1 MNRFTFIFVICLYG
15 LFLIYQAFTELNL
28 EQQLL
33 YSSFFI
39 LIFGIPHG
47 AIDHILF
54 FRKRTMSQLKFYSLY
69 LGLIVLFVVAWLYF
83 PILSFVF
90 FLILSAFH
98 FGESQFIDAELSL
111 SKFNPL
117 LFLFWGLALL
127 ATLMYYN
134 IGELVAITAYFKDTE
149 DLAVVYNQELFFSFF
164 AITNLTTIALILYF
178 YVKNQLTKKRLSSEL
193 FLIALIHLTF
203 FLFPFIIG
211 FTLYFVVLHS
221 IRVMNQ
227 EYLFLKAEEDSFGFK
242 EFLKLLLPYSLL
254 SIFFTAILLALSH
267 YGYINISIPYISII
281 IISAIT
287 LPHAIVMHVFY
298 QK

>member
-15 LFLIYQAFTELNL
+15 LFLIYQAFNELNL

-39 LIFGIPHG
+39 LLFGIPHG

-83 PILSFVF
+83 PISSFIF
-90 FLILSAFH
+90 FLVLSAFH
-98 FGESQFIDAELSL
+98 FGESQFVDAEISSL
-111 SKFNPL
+111 KFKTV
-117 LFLFWGLALL
+117 LFLFWGMSLL
-127 ATLMYYN
+127 ATLVYYN
-134 IGELVAITAYFKDTE
+134 IEQLVDLTAFFQDTQ
-149 DLAVVYNQELFFSFF
+149 DLAVVYNQDLIFSFYALTNVTTIGLIIYLFF
-164 AITNLTTIALILYF
+164 
-178 YVKNQLTKKRLSSEL
+178 KKQLTFQRFSSEL

-211 FTLYFVVLHS
+211 FSLYFVVLHS

-227 EYLFLKAEEDSFGFK
+227 EYLFFKSEDANFGIKA
-242 EFLKLLLPYSLL
+242 FLKLLLPYSLL
-254 SIFFTAILLALSH
+254 SIFFTSLLLSLAHFGYLAISTSLL
-267 YGYINISIPYISII
+267 SII
-281 IISAIT
+281 IISVIT
-287 LPHAIVMHVFY
+287 LPHAIVMHIFY
-298 QK
+298 KK

>member
-1 MNRFTFIFVICLYG
+1 MNRFTFIFVVCIYA
-15 LFLIYQAFTELNL
+15 LFLIYQAFSAITL
-28 EQQLL
+28 EQQLV
-33 YSSFFI
+33 YASFFI
-39 LIFGIPHG
+39 LLFGIPHG

-54 FRKRTMSQLKFYSLY
+54 FRKKSMTQLKFYGLY
-69 LGLIVLFVVAWLYF
+69 LGLIVLFVLLWLKF
-83 PILSFVF
+83 PLISFLF

-98 FGESQFIDAELSL
+98 FGESQFVDAKLTL
-111 SKFNPL
+111 RNFNPL

-134 IGELVAITAYFKDTE
+134 ISELAAITAYFQDTQNFG
-149 DLAVVYNQELFFSFF
+149 VVYNEDLFFYFF
-164 AITNLTTIALILYF
+164 TITNITTLVLLIYLF
-178 YVKNQLTKKRLSSEL
+178 VKNQMSIRRLSSEL

-227 EYLFLKAEEDSFGFK
+227 EYLFFKSEDGSFSLV

-254 SIFFTAILLALSH
+254 SIFFTSVLLALSH
-267 YGYINISIPYISII
+267 LGYLAISIPFLSII
-281 IISAIT
+281 IISVIT
-287 LPHAIVMHVFY
+287 LPHAIVMHIFY
-298 QK
+298 NK